1 MLSTDQSLSQ
11 EQQRNRHREELIALS
26 RNASVISTSSSEE
39 DGDVPPIP
47 TTPVVRTPRAR
58 PVSIPRSQSRH
69 CSRSPRASR
78 PPSYMA
84 RDLVVPAEE
93 SEEDDD
99 NELQNS
105 PTPGPSRLRMLS
117 PANKKGSRSRSRPPP
132 LGRDFE
138 MGDVLGEGAYSTVNL
153 AKNTQTGQEYAI
165 KIMYKE
171 HLRRHN
177 KVNMAFVEKD
187 ALIKIQAAGGHPG
200 IVRLERTWQD
210 NWSFFYVLTLARNGD
225 IQSLL
230 FRLGSISLPCAR
242 YYAAQL
248 VDAVSFMHSV
258 NVIHRDLKP
267 ENLLLDDDLRIKLTD
282 FGTAKVLDSYDG
294 RARTFVGT
302 AQYQAPELL
311 TASHTTRSSD
321 LWAIGCNV
329 YQMIAG
335 RFPFAGPSE
344 YLIFEKIKR
353 LDYEFPEGFDAE
365 GKDLVQKLLV
375 LDPTAR
381 LGAGTPGTQNDA
393 AALKAHPF
401 FSAIKWDTLWSDPAP
416 PHEAGLLKK
425 ETATNGAN
433 HATRDVGALWDELV
447 GGDEIE
453 WAPDAEGDEARMQVQ
468 HFRQHGAKQPDAGDP
483 LDSAPTTPPPAS
495 PPSVAPS
502 GERPSLSRKDTAA
515 SSQSTQNS
523 TSDSSMEQ
531 LDERLAELALRNLSN
546 SHKSLPH
553 SSPSLNSQ
561 KTLEYER
568 GRNRALTPVQGNTPV
583 SEADLPS
590 IIHME
595 TSEHIVYKSTVEA
608 RSLRRRASRL
618 LPVSVQAVKKPKLR
632 QLVLTDKRLVLLKT
646 KKIGGPATVKAQY
659 AVRPAN
665 ASRSSERKDEKDGK
679 EGKDSKD
686 SKELTRITSS
696 DLKGDRG
703 FVFLTSNGKS
713 HSFTAP
719 DSPTAIK
726 WTQKINS
733 LISKDT

>member
-1 MLSTDQSLSQ
+1 MLSTEQSLSQ

-39 DGDVPPIP
+39 DVDLAPIP
-47 TTPVVRTPRAR
+47 STPIVRTPRAR

-84 RDLVVPAEE
+84 RDLVVPAE

-99 NELQNS
+99 DEIQNS
-105 PTPGPSRLRMLS
+105 PSPGPSRLRMLS
-117 PANKKGSRSRSRPPP
+117 PAGKKGSRSRSRPPP

-187 ALIKIQAAGGHPG
+187 ALIKIQSAGGHPG

-210 NWSFFYVLTLARNGD
+210 NWSFFYVLSLARNGD

-230 FRLGSISLPCAR
+230 FRLGSLSLSCSR

-248 VDAVSFMHSV
+248 VDAVAFMHSV

-267 ENLLLDDDLRIKLTD
+267 ENLLLDDDFRIKLTD
-282 FGTAKVLDSYDG
+282 FGTAKVLESYDG

-321 LWAIGCNV
+321 LWAIGCNIF
-329 YQMIAG
+329 QMIAG
-335 RFPFAGPSE
+335 RFPFTGPSE

-353 LDYEFPEGFDAE
+353 LDYEFPDGFDAE
-365 GKDLVQKLLV
+365 GKDIVQKLLV
-375 LDPTAR
+375 LDPAAR
-381 LGAGTPGTQNDA
+381 LGAGSPGSGNDA

-401 FSAIKWDTLWSDPAP
+401 FASIDWDTLWTDKAP
-416 PHEAGLLKK
+416 PHEPGLLKK
-425 ETATNGAN
+425 EPAVNGVK
-433 HATRDVGALWDELV
+433 HATRDVGAMWDELV

-453 WAPDAEGDEARMQVQ
+453 WASDAEGDEARMQVQ
-468 HFRQHGAKQPDAGDP
+468 HFRQNGAKHPDAGDP
-483 LDSAPTTPPPAS
+483 LDSAPTTPPSISPLPAS
-495 PPSVAPS
+495 SPP

-515 SSQSTQNS
+515 SNQSTQNS

-531 LDERLAELALRNLSN
+531 LDDRLAELALRN
-546 SHKSLPH
+546 SHKTLPI
-553 SSPSLNSQ
+553 SSPSFSSQ
-561 KTLEYER
+561 KTLDYER

-583 SEADLPS
+583 SEADLCVSSSSVLFADADSTIGHPS
-590 IIHME
+590 
-595 TSEHIVYKSTVEA
+595 SA
-608 RSLRRRASRL
+608 WP
-618 LPVSVQAVKKPKLR
+618 PVS
-632 QLVLTDKRLVLLKT
+632 T
-646 KKIGGPATVKAQY
+646 
-659 AVRPAN
+659 
-665 ASRSSERKDEKDGK
+665 
-679 EGKDSKD
+679 
-686 SKELTRITSS
+686 
-696 DLKGDRG
+696 
-703 FVFLTSNGKS
+703 
-713 HSFTAP
+713 
-719 DSPTAIK
+719 
-726 WTQKINS
+726 
-733 LISKDT
+733 